1 MYYNVFKIFVSDIIV
16 SQKESNGEGK
26 GHFFGRDTKLSRRN
40 MLHCAKKA
48 QKKTRTNQWKLLKL
62 ILHRTFLL
70 LCKIG
75 TSRAECAHTQWF
87 DTLDTLSLC
96 AFSFM
101 SHYLAPNFASRST
114 RSLQWKY
121 SNHSSSGHSFP
132 EHSCISR
139 CNLNGNFWKQ
149 ATWQTIKLFHIF
161 KGPAWCLNVHF
172 DAV

>member
-1 MYYNVFKIFVSDIIV
+1 MVYLITWSDHLKAGQKASKKSNVQISGAWYSDGYCNI
-16 SQKESNGEGK
+16 KNL
-26 GHFFGRDTKLSRRN
+26 F
-40 MLHCAKKA
+40 
-48 QKKTRTNQWKLLKL
+48 
-62 ILHRTFLL
+62 LHRTFLL

-87 DTLDTLSLC
+87 DTLSLC

-121 SNHSSSGHSFP
+121 SNYSSSGHSFP